1 MPTYLPILG
10 YSGANNFCD
19 IPIPNF
25 DDIDIIMNEDIPLT
39 HSNFDWA
46 EKIDKAVFRGNPTGC
61 GTTSDTNMRIRLA
74 EMMTTNTAYLE
85 VGLIKTTNN
94 MPRFDPVK
102 GLGLIEVKALPVQ
115 KMDMQEQSKY
125 KYIVHVDGNVAAYRL
140 LKTMLLGSVI
150 LKVAGKYDLW
160 VEQLLQDG
168 VNYISVKEDLS
179 DLIEKIEWCKSHDEE
194 CKTIAENGTLL
205 AKKVLDKNFVNDSF
219 IKILRGVNS
228 VAAGKILKPSS
239 PDDTPPGYKP
249 SSPDDTPPGYK
260 PSSPDDTPPGYKPSS
275 PDFPPP
281 PKLLT
286 PHTPDFPPP
295 PQNILE
301 VENQKE
307 DFSEKIDSNDESQN
321 SDAKSVQFAE
331 EPSSESNLGSNS
343 NETRKITL

>member
-1 MPTYLPILG
+1 
-10 YSGANNFCD
+10 
-19 IPIPNF
+19 
-25 DDIDIIMNEDIPLT
+25 
-39 HSNFDWA
+39 
-46 EKIDKAVFRGNPTGC
+46 
-61 GTTSDTNMRIRLA
+61 MRIKLA
-74 EMMTTNTAYLE
+74 EMMATNVAYLD

-125 KYIVHVDGNVAAYRL
+125 KYIIHLDGNVAAYRL

-150 LKVAGKYDLW
+150 LKVEGKYDLW

-205 AKKVLDKNFVNDSF
+205 AKKVLDKNYINDSF
-219 IKILRGVNS
+219 IKILRGVKN
-228 VAAGKILKPSS
+228 VASTNIFKQ
-239 PDDTPPGYKP
+239 T
-249 SSPDDTPPGYK
+249 
-260 PSSPDDTPPGYKPSS
+260 S

-281 PKLLT
+281 QKAFVPHSPDEPPPGRFT
-286 PHTPDFPPP
+286 PHSPDEPPP
-295 PQNILE
+295 GRFTPHSPDEPPPGRFTPHSPDEPPPGRFTPHSPDLPTPPQTILE

-307 DFSEKIDSNDESQN
+307 ESSEKSSESESNPESQN
-321 SDAKSVQFAE
+321 SDTKAVKFAE
-331 EPSSESNLGSNS
+331 EPEPSSSNS
-343 NETRKITL
+343 NETRKIIL